1 MMRVL
6 AAMLAIL
13 GLLAMAP
20 AGQAGGATRECGA
33 SARWTTQHPVTD
45 GAQAPCMDGAPCLY
59 VCAVCFPA
67 TAGQMGKAVATA
79 TKAGNHMDSLATF
92 DLSWRLYRPPKA
104 A

>member
-1 MMRVL
+1 MMRLL
-6 AAMLAIL
+6 AAVLAIL

-20 AGQAGGATRECGA
+20 AGHASGETGECGA
-33 SARWTTQHPVTD
+33 SARWATHYPMAD
-45 GAQAPCMDGAPCLY
+45 GAQAPCMDGTPCLY

-79 TKAGNHMDSLATF
+79 TKARNHMDSLATF